1 MPLRNQT
8 DVKEIE
14 GILNEVL
21 SQRVAPVARCR
32 LLSSG
37 FSQGHT
43 LAITEDL
50 AGVKACLACGN
61 CIDVCPVLS
70 REPKRRQKTEQR
82 TSMALENLVG
92 EDCDRCY
99 ACVLAC
105 PQVDTT
111 IKYYIVNSRLVE
123 VMSRIGARLG
133 DGGEPDLDL
142 YLEEALSQ
150 Y

>member
-1 MPLRNQT
+1 MPLRIQT

-14 GILNEVL
+14 AVLHEIL
-21 SQRVAPVARCR
+21 STASPPVARCR

-37 FSQGHT
+37 FSAGHA
-43 LAITEDL
+43 LEVTEDL
-50 AGVKACLACGN
+50 AGVKACLGCGN
-61 CIDVCPVLS
+61 CIDICPVLA
-70 REPKRRQKTEQR
+70 REPRRREQTEQR

-111 IKYYIVNSRLVE
+111 IKHYIVNHRMIE
-123 VMSRIGARLG
+123 VMTRLQGRIG
-133 DGGEPDLDL
+133 DEGEPDLDL
-142 YLEEALSQ
+142 FLEEAVS
-150 Y
+150 